1 MYIELDEEACERIRK
16 IARTA
21 NETETPPSPQ
31 EVAAVFTAEQIAE
44 IVDGVDGWGRD
55 FGAMCEA
62 WCADYPVGGH
72 EDELL
77 DIITMF
83 FEDAGVGFGRAS

>member
-1 MYIELDEEACERIRK
+1 MYIEFDEKACYRIRE

-21 NETETPPSPQ
+21 NESGAPPSPKD
-31 EVAAVFTAEQIAE
+31 VAAVFTEEQIAE

-55 FGAMCEA
+55 FGSMCEA
-62 WCADYPVGGH
+62 WCADYELGSH

-77 DIITMF
+77 DIITTF
-83 FEDAGVGFGRAS
+83 FEDAGFGFDRAS